1 MPATTRRGTL
11 ACYSSPCV
19 GRATQQRGISEKVNG
34 MKNYREHPTS
44 IWKTTEAAVKCEFH
58 ACTSIHVKGKRDEM
72 DERAN
77 KGGCSWPW
85 LTFVKPKRERGACT
99 AKAAQLVPPAPRPF
113 HPSSRRRNL
122 FLSLCCRCGWFG
134 RCRVHAF
141 AFRKSKGTTRTPRRG
156 ALSNINLQVNTQ
168 TPDGNG

>member
-1 MPATTRRGTL
+1 MICLSQCSASNDTQRH
-11 ACYSSPCV
+11 ACLLQQPVCWPSD
-19 GRATQQRGISEKVNG
+19 AQQRGISEKVNG

-122 FLSLCCRCGWFG
+122 FLSLLPLRLVW
-134 RCRVHAF
+134 
-141 AFRKSKGTTRTPRRG
+141 
-156 ALSNINLQVNTQ
+156 ALSRPRFCFPQVKGDHAHAPPWGPVQ
-168 TPDGNG
+168 Y

>member
-1 MPATTRRGTL
+1 VICLSQWSASNDTQRH
-11 ACYSSPCV
+11 ACLLQQPVCWSSN
-19 GRATQQRGISEKVNG
+19 AQQRGISEKVNG

-72 DERAN
+72 DGESEQGWVFVAI
-77 KGGCSWPW
+77 W

-141 AFRKSKGTTRTPRRG
+141 AFRKSKGTTRTPPPWG
-156 ALSNINLQVNTQ
+156 PVQY
-168 TPDGNG
+168 